1 MEFIVTGLLYN
12 PLFGEQCVIKQLQF
26 MTVIK
31 EVNNGL
37 RINDKYLMRFL

>member
-1 MEFIVTGLLYN
+1 MCNKTVTIYDCD
-12 PLFGEQCVIKQLQF
+12 Q
-26 MTVIK
+26 